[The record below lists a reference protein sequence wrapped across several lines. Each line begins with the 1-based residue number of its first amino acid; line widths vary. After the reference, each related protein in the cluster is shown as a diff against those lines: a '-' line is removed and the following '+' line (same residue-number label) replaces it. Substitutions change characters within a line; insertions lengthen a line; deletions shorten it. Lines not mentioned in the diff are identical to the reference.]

1 MMEIS
6 TLNLKTINQQLKT
19 AQAKA
24 KAV

>member
-1 MMEIS
+1 MEIS